1 MAPISRWC
9 KDGRRLFLSF
19 LGSFVNDSQPGGP
32 GALEQITKEKKT
44 VPVRRSLRSVLPHHG
59 LQCSGGGHSRVQE
72 PFWNTNQKAGWV
84 MSQFFFQ
91 NACIRRGE
99 QKDHQTQRLHWLELG
114 NAISRRGN
122 WGPHMNPTTM
132 WLSKH
137 AGTRQTKQLAGP
149 EDLQGVRV
157 VRVSGHA
164 GQKLWHGP
172 ASVDDLGSSI
182 RRVPCGEMGWKIRTR
197 GRIRSPCRNE
207 PGGKLGIDRACQS
220 PTAGVR
226 GLRVGGPVP
235 GSCGE
240 TMAVNL

>member
-32 GALEQITKEKKT
+32 GALEQITKTKNCSRAT
-44 VPVRRSLRSVLPHHG
+44 VLALGSSSPWPAVLR
-59 LQCSGGGHSRVQE
+59 GGGHSRAQE

-137 AGTRQTKQLAGP
+137 AGTRQTKQLAQ
-149 EDLQGVRV
+149 DLRTFRASGLSGCQGMQGKSSGMDRPRSTISARRSGGSLVERWDGK
-157 VRVSGHA
+157 SGHGAESVRHAEMSLA
-164 GQKLWHGP
+164 GNWE
-172 ASVDDLGSSI
+172 SI
-182 RRVPCGEMGWKIRTR
+182 
-197 GRIRSPCRNE
+197 
-207 PGGKLGIDRACQS
+207 
-220 PTAGVR
+220 
-226 GLRVGGPVP
+226 GPVNHRLL
-235 GSCGE
+235 
-240 TMAVNL
+240 A